1 MHKQALLDHLD
12 VWRECF
18 QTHASFF
25 EKQWRSLALLTRV
38 LASAPDIKARFPTFH
53 AQVLVPSIG
62 LNAKLEESLREALS
76 FLRVGVGEFDP
87 MPIWEKHLQTLVPS
101 PGSSGSYYR
110 EQALWMKSLSEV
122 NRAAYDKLLA
132 QWRVVYGRR
141 RNLWAEMKGLQ
152 LPGL

>member
-1 MHKQALLDHLD
+1 
-12 VWRECF
+12 
-18 QTHASFF
+18 
-25 EKQWRSLALLTRV
+25 
-38 LASAPDIKARFPTFH
+38 
-53 AQVLVPSIG
+53 
-62 LNAKLEESLREALS
+62 
-76 FLRVGVGEFDP
+76 

-110 EQALWMKSLSEV
+110 EQALWMKALSEV